1 MVILWVFRQLVQKL
15 EQITQF
21 LFFKTNKMNSHFMD
35 FRQLVQKL
43 EQITPFLF
51 FKTNQNEWSVIGFPS
66 TGSKVRMNNTSN
78 FCSSRRGI
86 LIMWVDI
93 YDFCKAV
100 CVEWKTLKVHLAKQL
115 QLQNLASVWFLNLY
129 SLFGKVWFFVLTA
142 VFSDI
147 ADFWWSLNSFM
158 STIMS
163 CI

>member
-1 MVILWVFRQLVQKL
+1 
-15 EQITQF
+15 
-21 LFFKTNKMNSHFMD
+21 
-35 FRQLVQKL
+35 
-43 EQITPFLF
+43 
-51 FKTNQNEWSVIGFPS
+51 
-66 TGSKVRMNNTSN
+66 MNNTSN

-129 SLFGKVWFFVLTA
+129 SLFGNVWFFVLTA

-147 ADFWWSLNSFM
+147 ADF
-158 STIMS
+158 
-163 CI
+163 